1 MKSFEKLNNTAK
13 SLCAVLT
20 ALILILT
27 CTLNTFAV
35 DETTEDTTSPS
46 VDIDPEYN
54 EQYRYAIEI
63 EFGSFGF
70 YYDYGTWD
78 VNDLCYKSNQSSAD
92 PSADTKQGSPG
103 WYGFDGNANKISV
116 NIMFIEDPVRINLNF
131 ELGNLDANCVNLDAN
146 CVKMFFYSSNDFLSA
161 NCLNEDNPN
170 SYSFDMTETGN
181 EEIYFSLSGKPTITT
196 ITSDNEIIVQ
206 DFVSSNLAVIGQ
218 LTLEI
223 SLSSDNESGQ
233 N

>member
-35 DETTEDTTSPS
+35 DKTTEDTTSPS
-46 VDIDPEYN
+46 VDIDPENN
-54 EQYRYAIEI
+54 EQYIYAIEI

-116 NIMFIEDPVRINLNF
+116 NIMSIKDPVRIKLNF
-131 ELGNLDANCVNLDAN
+131 ELYNLDAN

-161 NCLNEDNPN
+161 NCLNENNPN
-170 SYSFDMTETGN
+170 LYSFDMTEIGN
-181 EEIYFSLSGKPTITT
+181 EEIYFSLSGKPSEKPT